1 MAFQPNTDQTLPL
14 VVVVLIA
21 AFSAS
26 FSSFIAPFFD
36 LFESRNIYNEI
47 YSSNLEIK
55 SLTEI

>member
-36 LFESRNIYNEI
+36 LFESRN
-47 YSSNLEIK
+47 L
-55 SLTEI
+55 

>member
-1 MAFQPNTDQTLPL
+1 MAFQPNADQTLPL

-21 AFSAS
+21 A

>member
-26 FSSFIAPFFD
+26 FSSIAPFFD